1 MESNDIIEAKINL
14 TAQGR
19 AKAMYYNYFVKR
31 KSILF
36 EIVFLSLIALALI
49 VLHLTGL
56 YAIPNALF
64 YIAIGV
70 FVLIAF
76 FFFYIRMISTVGG
89 VGKTRYITIT
99 PQTLT
104 TRVSGE
110 KKEFTVRWEDFT
122 HRAKTKNYYFLYPDA
137 TQFLIIPKR
146 YFNGDEIERINGYL
160 R

>member
-14 TAQGR
+14 TAQDR

-76 FFFYIRMISTVGG
+76 FFFYI
-89 VGKTRYITIT
+89 
-99 PQTLT
+99 
-104 TRVSGE
+104 
-110 KKEFTVRWEDFT
+110 
-122 HRAKTKNYYFLYPDA
+122 KNIF
-137 TQFLIIPKR
+137 
-146 YFNGDEIERINGYL
+146 
-160 R
+160 